1 MRKREK
7 VRERQIERRTGQER
21 EIVVVKEREGW

>member
-7 VRERQIERRTGQER
+7 VRERQIDIWTGQER
-21 EIVVVKEREGW
+21 EIVVVREREGL